1 MKIILA
7 IVLGIAVVAWGLVFI
22 ADEQIDAI
30 METKYS
36 SVE

>member
-22 ADEQIDAI
+22 ADEQ
-30 METKYS
+30 METYMESQYS